1 MSKFLRAPHLLG
13 KASHCPVALVSG
25 SSIGFGVS
33 HWFRGLPLVLGS
45 PFGFR
50 VSLWLRGPWW
60 KVRGGSC
67 RVGINSLF
75 EDCCKEAFVE
85 EVTPE
90 LGFEG

>member
-1 MSKFLRAPHLLG
+1 M
-13 KASHCPVALVSG
+13 
-25 SSIGFGVS
+25 
-33 HWFRGLPLVLGS
+33 VLGS

-60 KVRGGSC
+60 KVQGGSC

-75 EDCCKEAFVE
+75 EGCCKEAFVE